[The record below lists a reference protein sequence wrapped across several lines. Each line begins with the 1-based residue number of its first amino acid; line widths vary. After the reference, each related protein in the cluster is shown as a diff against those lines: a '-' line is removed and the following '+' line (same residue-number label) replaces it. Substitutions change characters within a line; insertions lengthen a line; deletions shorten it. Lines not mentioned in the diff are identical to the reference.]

1 MLLTIEPDGPVPIY
15 QQIRDRLVEAIADG
29 EQTAGSA
36 LPSTRQLATDLG
48 INFHTV
54 NKSYD
59 ILRQEGLVRINRKS
73 GAVVQRDAAS
83 GAPEP
88 GYVDAWAARLR
99 TLLAEAVAQGVGAE
113 EIVAH
118 CRSTVAAFAGAGE
131 SGAGESGVK
140 KSGPGE
146 PGAEDGGHHS

>member
-29 EQTAGSA
+29 GQTAGSA

-73 GAVVQRDAAS
+73 GAVVQRDAA
-83 GAPEP
+83 GGPPDP

-118 CRSTVAAFAGAGE
+118 CRSTVAAFAGAGRTAP
-131 SGAGESGVK
+131 AGESTG
-140 KSGPGE
+140 GE
-146 PGAEDGGHHS
+146 GGGQR